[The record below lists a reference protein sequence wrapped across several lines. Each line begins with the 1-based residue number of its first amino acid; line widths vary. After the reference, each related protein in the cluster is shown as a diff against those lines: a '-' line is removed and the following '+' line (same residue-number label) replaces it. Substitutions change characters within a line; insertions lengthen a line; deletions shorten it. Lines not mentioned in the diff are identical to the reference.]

1 MPASKSMKIK
11 SVRYNA
17 IVSRPNLAEKNNLF
31 EKPQARS
38 EDESNI
44 RKQELIMMAR
54 VIEDAIKQKKEV
66 CYLFDIKLKYTCI
79 NNIIITHV

>member
-17 IVSRPNLAEKNNLF
+17 IVSRPNPAEKNSLS
-31 EKPQARS
+31 ERPQAKS
-38 EDESNI
+38 DDESNI
-44 RKQELIMMAR
+44 RKQELIMMTR

-66 CYLFDIKLKYTCI
+66 C
-79 NNIIITHV
+79 

>member
-17 IVSRPNLAEKNNLF
+17 ILSRPNLAEKNSLF
-31 EKPQARS
+31 EKPQAKS
-38 EDESNI
+38 EDESSI
-44 RKQELIMMAR
+44 RKQELIMMTR

-66 CYLFDIKLKYTCI
+66 C
-79 NNIIITHV
+79 